1 MQARSTGEPELHQA
15 LRRRREHREA
25 DHATPT
31 PQRRAR
37 RRPQSTPWLQRNAL
51 SVAAISVL
59 VAFLGL
65 GFGLLQMLNHPEGS
79 ASANAQAEAATAAT
93 ATASSTVMQAA
104 AVGAGVPVV
113 STVGSSDASQGP
125 RAIHASAKV
134 MEPNYTV
141 AAGDTLVKIA
151 TKFNTS
157 VDRIQAF
164 NNLSDPRVLRIGT
177 KLIIP
182 PAF

>member
-1 MQARSTGEPELHQA
+1 MQARSTGEPELLQA
-15 LRRRREHREA
+15 QRRRREQRET
-25 DHATPT
+25 DRATSG

-37 RRPQSTPWLQRNAL
+37 RRRQSTPWLQRNAL
-51 SVAAISVL
+51 SVAAGSVL
-59 VAFLGL
+59 IAFLGI
-65 GFGLLQMLNHPEGS
+65 GFGLLQMLNHPDGS
-79 ASANAQAEAATAAT
+79 AALSQTPTDLAAPTG
-93 ATASSTVMQAA
+93 SVLQAA
-104 AVGAGVPVV
+104 AVGGGVPVGALTTANDV
-113 STVGSSDASQGP
+113 PSPGQ

-134 MEPNYTV
+134 IEPNYTV

-151 TKFNTS
+151 DKFNTS

-182 PAF
+182 PPL